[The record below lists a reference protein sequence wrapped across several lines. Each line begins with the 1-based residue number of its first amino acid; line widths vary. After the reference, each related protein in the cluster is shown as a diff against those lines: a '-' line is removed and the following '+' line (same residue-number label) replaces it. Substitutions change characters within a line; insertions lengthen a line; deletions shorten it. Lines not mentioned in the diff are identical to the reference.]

1 MEEEE
6 KNIIKQYFPKLSDTD
21 KVESIEEMDSGTK
34 VKLRIKTDFDDFFE
48 LHLIKQKRANNSEY
62 YILISD
68 EKKQVVGTRFEKSLL
83 DDFENNFQ
91 TIKTKMLRESPHV
104 ANCPNELMIMYK
116 NMDSTHGTDDADE
129 IPKFLKEKN

>member
-48 LHLIKQKRANNSEY
+48 LHLIKQKRANNS
-62 YILISD
+62 
-68 EKKQVVGTRFEKSLL
+68 
-83 DDFENNFQ
+83 
-91 TIKTKMLRESPHV
+91 
-104 ANCPNELMIMYK
+104 
-116 NMDSTHGTDDADE
+116 
-129 IPKFLKEKN
+129 